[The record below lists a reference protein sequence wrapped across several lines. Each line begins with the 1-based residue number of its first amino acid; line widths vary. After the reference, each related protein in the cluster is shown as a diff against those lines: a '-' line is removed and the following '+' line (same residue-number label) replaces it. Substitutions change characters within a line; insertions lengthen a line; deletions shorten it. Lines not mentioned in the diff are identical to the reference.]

1 MKFCVFSC
9 STMASRYPSILPPSN
24 MSSAYV
30 KFPINHHIRLVSPR
44 DFKQSSFTAGFAEEQ
59 IAIIYPNS
67 CLFLPLFA

>member
-44 DFKQSSFTAGFAEEQ
+44 DFKQS
-59 IAIIYPNS
+59 
-67 CLFLPLFA
+67 